1 MTLTY
6 DRILLARIGEIS
18 LKGLNRGDFEARL
31 VSNLLRRLKGL
42 GEIAAIRAQSV
53 VRLEPSDAD
62 HFDFEEAIRR
72 MIYVFGLVSVSP
84 ARSFRGG
91 IEEMRFHAVEHFAPL
106 LADGKKLTF
115 KIEARRSDK
124 RFPLDSPA
132 ICREVGACL
141 LETYPEQ
148 LTVDV
153 HHPDIALRVEVRDT
167 ILLFDRIVKGHRGL
181 PVGTAG
187 KAMLLLSGGI
197 DSPVAG
203 YMMASRGLELECVHF
218 QSIPFT
224 SERALQKVV
233 DLATKLSL
241 YAGRLRL
248 HIVPFAGVQTM
259 LRDGA
264 PEDMLTLLMRR
275 AMMRIAERIAREN
288 RCQAIVTGESLGQVA
303 SQTLESIAVT
313 DVVVGMPVF
322 RPLVGIDKD
331 ATIEIARRIDTF
343 ETSIEPYEDC
353 CTIFV
358 SKHPKT
364 KPSLPYVER
373 LEARMPFEEALEE
386 AIRGIEIR
394 MVGG

>member
-1 MTLTY
+1 MTVPH

-42 GEIAAIRAQSV
+42 GEIVAIRSQSV
-53 VRLEPSDAD
+53 VRLEPVDAD
-62 HFDFEEAIRR
+62 SFDFEEAIRR
-72 MIYVFGLVSVSP
+72 IPYVFGLTSVSP

-91 IEEMRFHAVEHFAPL
+91 IEEMRLQAADHFAPL
-106 LADGKKLTF
+106 LADGRRRTF

-132 ICREVGACL
+132 ICREVGAHL
-141 LETYPEQ
+141 LETYPDQ
-148 LTVDV
+148 LSVDV
-153 HHPDIALRVEVRDT
+153 HHPDIALRIEVRDT
-167 ILLFDRIVKGHRGL
+167 ILLFDRIIKGHRGL

-187 KAMLLLSGGI
+187 KAVLLLSGGI

-233 DLATKLSL
+233 DLAGKLSL
-241 YAGRLRL
+241 YAGRIHL

-275 AMMRIAERIAREN
+275 AMMRIAERIARDHH
-288 RCQAIVTGESLGQVA
+288 CQAIITGESLGQVA
-303 SQTLESIAVT
+303 SQTLEAIAVT
-313 DVVVGMPVF
+313 DIVVGMPVF
-322 RPLVGIDKD
+322 RPLAGLDKD

-353 CTIFV
+353 CTVFV

-373 LEARMPFEEALEE
+373 LEARLPLEE
-386 AIRGIEIR
+386 AIETALRGVETR
-394 MVGG
+394 RVGG